1 MGRGAYACCVQVTWS
16 AVEAALQA
24 GVAGWRRRGRVW
36 AGPCPVTGSG
46 RDCCFFHPGPGDT
59 VRGSC
64 RRCHPLGRRGFAE
77 HLEALAPGACAG
89 AVGSAPFPGGV
100 SFRSPSSG
108 AWSAPGTDV
117 CRLSR
122 LWEAAEPLAGT
133 VGERYLVEVRRVL
146 PAGGWPPAVRFM
158 RVGDALRLAVR
169 PRPPVGCAGVLVYA
183 FLGAGEGR
191 CDAVQLEAVRA
202 DGRRLGFG
210 HRQVMRVSAA
220 GSLFA
225 GGARVFEAA
234 AGVQGASRVAL
245 AEGPVS
251 ALAVPLR
258 FPFVA
263 EDGWRVC
270 GVAGWAGFTPAA
282 CAGAVEVVLFPDGDR
297 DGRRAVARLAET
309 LCAQART
316 VWVSDAPDGRDVA
329 DMWVRCGPTGW
340 RPRSDG

>member
-1 MGRGAYACCVQVTWS
+1 MQVTWS
-16 AVEAALQA
+16 AVEAVLQA
-24 GVAGWRRRGRVW
+24 GVAGWRRSGRVW

-46 RDCCFFHPGPGDT
+46 RDCCFFHQGPGDS

-89 AVGSAPFPGGV
+89 AVGPAAIPGGV
-100 SFRSPSSG
+100 ARRSQSG
-108 AWSAPGTDV
+108 AGRSGPGPDV
-117 CRLSR
+117 CRPSR
-122 LWEAAEPLAGT
+122 IWEAAEPLAGT
-133 VGERYLVEVRRVL
+133 AGERYLADVRRV
-146 PAGGWPPAVRFM
+146 PPTGGWPPAVRFLRM
-158 RVGDALRLAVR
+158 GDALRLAVR
-169 PRPPVGCAGVLVYA
+169 PRPPVGCAGVVVYA
-183 FLGAGEGR
+183 FLGAGEDR
-191 CDAVQLEAVRA
+191 CHAVQLEAVRA

-210 HRQVMRVSAA
+210 RRRVMRVSAA

-234 AGVQGASRVAL
+234 PGAQGACRVAL

-251 ALAVPLR
+251 ALAVSLR

-282 CAGAVEVVLFPDGDR
+282 CAGAAEVVLLPDGDR

-309 LCAQART
+309 LRAEVRT
-316 VWVSDAPDGRDVA
+316 VWVSDQPDGRDVA
-329 DMWVRCGPTGW
+329 DLWVRCGPSGW